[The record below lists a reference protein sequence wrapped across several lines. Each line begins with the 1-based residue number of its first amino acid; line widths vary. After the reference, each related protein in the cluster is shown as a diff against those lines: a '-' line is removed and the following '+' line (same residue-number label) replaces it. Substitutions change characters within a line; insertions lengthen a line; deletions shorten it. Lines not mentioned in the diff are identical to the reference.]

1 MIKSKKIAA
10 VLLAAVA
17 AAGVLGGCGGNVQ
30 EIDSTKTQLY
40 IGNFDGGMGSRWLDV
55 YIDGFEE
62 MYKDTPF
69 EDGKTGVEVV
79 PLNDKV
85 MFEADTIQQSIANST
100 VNLFFTEG
108 VSYYEFVD
116 DGLLY
121 DISDIVEANIPGE
134 EESIAAKLSEQ
145 QRSYYAVD
153 GKYYGLPHYRTFR
166 GIVYDID
173 LFNEKRLYIKS
184 DGTINGRSTDTD
196 LSAGPDGNPETT
208 YDNGLPATYEEFF
221 KWCDYVK
228 TYKNVI
234 PICWTG
240 AYKESYTKHLLDAL
254 RTDAQG
260 YVGAQLLHSV
270 NADAAVETT
279 LISGFD
285 EGVPQTEKKTITRS
299 NYKEVVKSEGVYYA
313 LKFLSTLIENNYYY
327 SLSMNGTQT
336 HELTH
341 YDFLHS
347 RFDPDT
353 TPIAMMIEGTW
364 WEEESNDIFA
374 SMAQTYD
381 NASREE
387 RNFGFLPL
395 PKADAAKAGPQV
407 LFDGNAS
414 MVFVNG
420 NCDAVHADL
429 AKKFIQYISTDANLQ
444 LFNTITGIARDYD
457 FSLTAEQ
464 KASLTTFASS
474 IDDLISANGGI
485 VYGYALSRDNYLWSA
500 VNRID
505 LNRARI
511 GANVQ
516 TEPINAFRTG
526 VSAEEY
532 FNGIWTNTNV

>member
-1 MIKSKKIAA
+1 MKGNRVAA
-10 VLLAAVA
+10 VLLAVVA

-40 IGNFDGGMGSRWLDV
+40 IGNFDGGMGSRWLDE
-55 YIDGFEE
+55 YIKGFEE
-62 MYKDTPF
+62 LYKDTPF

-108 VSYYEFVD
+108 VNYYEFVD

-121 DISDIVEANIPGE
+121 DISDIVEADIPGE
-134 EESIAAKLSEQ
+134 EESIEAKLSEQ

-153 GKYYGLPHYRTFR
+153 GQYYGLPHYRTFR

-196 LSAGPDGNPETT
+196 LSAGPDGDPETT

-221 KWCDYVK
+221 NWCDYVK

-270 NADAAVETT
+270 DADAAVDTT
-279 LISGFD
+279 LISGFS
-285 EGVPQTEKKTITRS
+285 EEIPQIAQETITRS
-299 NYKEVVKSEGVYYA
+299 NYKEVVKSEGVYYS

-327 SLSMNGTQT
+327 SLSMNSTQT

-395 PKADAAKAGPQV
+395 PKTDATKAGPQV
-407 LFDGNAS
+407 LFDGNMS

-444 LFNTITGIARDYD
+444 LFNTITGIARDYE
-457 FSLTAEQ
+457 FSLTTEQ
-464 KASLTTFASS
+464 KSSLTTFASS

-500 VNRID
+500 VNQISLSRS
-505 LNRARI
+505 RI
-511 GANVQ
+511 GDNVY

-526 VSAEEY
+526 VSAEAY
-532 FNGIWTNTNV
+532 FNGIWRNANV

>member
-1 MIKSKKIAA
+1 MKGNRIAA
-10 VLLAAVA
+10 VLLAVVA

-30 EIDSTKTQLY
+30 EIDTTKTQLY
-40 IGNFDGGMGSRWLDV
+40 IGNYDGGMGSRWLDE
-55 YIDGFEE
+55 YIKGFEE
-62 MYKDTPF
+62 LYKDTPF

-108 VSYYEFVD
+108 VNYYEFVD

-121 DISDIVEANIPGE
+121 DISDIVEADIPGE
-134 EESIAAKLSEQ
+134 EESIEAKLSEQ
-145 QRSYYAVD
+145 QRNYYAVD

-196 LSAGPDGNPETT
+196 LSAGPDGDPETT

-221 KWCDYVK
+221 YWCDYVK

-270 NADAAVETT
+270 DADAAVDTT
-279 LISGFD
+279 LISGFS
-285 EGVPQTEKKTITRS
+285 EGVPQIAQETITRS
-299 NYKEVVKSEGVYYA
+299 NYKEVVKSEGVYYS

-347 RFDPDT
+347 RFDSDT

-395 PKADAAKAGPQV
+395 PKTDATKAGPQV
-407 LFDGNAS
+407 LYDGNMS

-444 LFNTITGIARDYD
+444 LFNTITGIARDYE

-464 KASLTTFASS
+464 KSSLTTFASS

-500 VNRID
+500 VNRIS
-505 LNRARI
+505 LSRSRI
-511 GANVQ
+511 GDNVY